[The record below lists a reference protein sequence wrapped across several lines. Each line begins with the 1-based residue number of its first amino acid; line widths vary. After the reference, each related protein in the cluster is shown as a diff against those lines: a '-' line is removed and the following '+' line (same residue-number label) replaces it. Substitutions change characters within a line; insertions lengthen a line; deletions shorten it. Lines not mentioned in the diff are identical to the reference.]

1 MKLVHSVRT
10 GRHIKMDLPLQTFD
24 VRFQKDKQIQGK
36 DWETGT
42 EPIQEQ

>member
-1 MKLVHSVRT
+1 MRT

-42 EPIQEQ
+42 EPIQEK